1 MKIDISFFK
10 KIFWILIIS
19 IVIASYPLAVYSNSE
34 IIIAAAVG
42 AILSTANIIVG
53 YLSIEYAFNKS
64 MTRFLKTILGGMGFR
79 MFVLL
84 LAMLFVIQIIKL
96 HVLAFIISL
105 FIYYVIFLVL
115 EIFYIEQKVRAKTS

>member
-19 IVIASYPLAVYSNSE
+19 IVIASYPLAVFSNSE
-34 IIIAAAVG
+34 IIIATAVG
-42 AILSTANIIVG
+42 AILSTANIIAG

-64 MTRFLKTILGGMGFR
+64 MTRFLKTILGGMGIR

-84 LAMLFVIQIIKL
+84 LAMLFVIQVIKL
-96 HVLAFIISL
+96 HVLAFTISL

-115 EIFYIEQKVRAKTS
+115 EIFYIDQKVRAKTS